1 MKSVTA
7 MPTKEELR
15 QLQALPLD
23 LKIARTKQR
32 IREWVR
38 HYGVYGVYIS
48 FSGGKDSTVL
58 LHIAREMYPE
68 IEAVFINTGLEYP
81 EIQKF
86 AMSFPNVK
94 VVYPKK
100 TFKQVLT
107 EKG

>member
-1 MKSVTA
+1 

-23 LKIARTKQR
+23 LKIARTQQR

-38 HYGVYGVYIS
+38 RYGVNGVYIS
-48 FSGGKDSTVL
+48 FFGGKDSTVL

-68 IEAVFINTGLEYP
+68 IEAVFVNTGLEYP

-86 AMSFPNVK
+86 AMSFPNVT
-94 VVYPKK
+94 VVYSKK
-100 TFKQVLT
+100 TFVQVMK
-107 EKG
+107 EY